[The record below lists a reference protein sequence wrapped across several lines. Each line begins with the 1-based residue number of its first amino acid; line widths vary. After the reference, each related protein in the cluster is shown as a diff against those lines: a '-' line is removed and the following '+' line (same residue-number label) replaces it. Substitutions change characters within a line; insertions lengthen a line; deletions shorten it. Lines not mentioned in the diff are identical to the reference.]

1 MGCFEDSGDRDLEDR
16 NVLASTNSI
25 EECTKLC
32 KGKGE
37 FISFTSFNLFLCLC
51 WYFRVQVFWSTICQ
65 NLFLR

>member
-37 FISFTSFNLFLCLC
+37 FISFTSFNLFLLQ
-51 WYFRVQVFWSTICQ
+51 F
-65 NLFLR
+65 